1 MVAHEG
7 KSWFKNKTES
17 KLWNKAES
25 QFQNKGETHFRNT
38 AKQNLNFKESKYE
51 FVVAIVD

>member
-1 MVAHEG
+1 MGAHEG
-7 KSWFKNKTES
+7 KFWFKNKTES

-25 QFQNKGETHFRNT
+25 QFQNKRESHFRNT

-51 FVVAIVD
+51 FVVAVV